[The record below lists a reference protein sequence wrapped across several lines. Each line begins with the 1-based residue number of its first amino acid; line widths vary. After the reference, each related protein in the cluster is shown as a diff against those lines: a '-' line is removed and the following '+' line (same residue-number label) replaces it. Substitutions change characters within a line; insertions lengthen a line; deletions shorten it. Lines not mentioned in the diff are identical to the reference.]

1 MAPQPVAFAAGV
13 LVSGI
18 AYWNLQRTLEE
29 RRHLLVEQLL
39 QGKQGVSFTQTIVD
53 DLYGDLKLAMPKA
66 SQVRRHGCPN
76 PNTARYLPH
85 TRLPISFIPQEA
97 ADYAKFRES
106 WNSSVQGVKD
116 GFTGLFK
123 REEKKE

>member
-66 SQVRRHGCPN
+66 SQ
-76 PNTARYLPH
+76 
-85 TRLPISFIPQEA
+85 EA